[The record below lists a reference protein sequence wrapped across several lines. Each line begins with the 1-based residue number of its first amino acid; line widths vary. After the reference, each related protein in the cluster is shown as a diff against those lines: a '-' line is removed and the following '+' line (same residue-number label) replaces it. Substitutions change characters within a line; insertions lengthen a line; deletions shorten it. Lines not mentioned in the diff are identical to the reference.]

1 MYIEKLHSPQ
11 ALKQLSL
18 AQLEILADEIRCAL
32 IAKMSQLGGHV
43 GSNLGAIELTIA
55 LHYVLNCPQDQFVFD
70 TSHQTYTHK
79 ILTGR
84 AGAFTNPECYDR
96 VTGYSNPLESDCDPF
111 TIGHTSTSISLAL
124 GLCYARDLLKQ
135 THNVVAIIGDGS
147 LSGGMAMEGLNCA
160 GEYSGQFIIVV
171 NDNQMSIQENHG
183 GIYKNLSELR
193 ATNGQSSNNW
203 FRTQGLDYLYIND
216 GHDIKQLIEAFQ
228 YAKSV
233 LHPIVVHINTSK
245 GRGLSFA
252 EADRENWHYSAPFS
266 LSDGHREISR
276 RADYSEITGDFIE
289 RLSAKYDN
297 MMVLAAGSC
306 LTIGLTEERRS
317 RLGDRYIDSG
327 IAEEHVVALAS
338 GIAKNGGS
346 PVFGTW
352 STFLQRCYDQLSQD
366 VCINHSPIT
375 LLCMGCSI
383 YGLRDVNHLSIF
395 DIPLI
400 SNIPNMVYL
409 APTCCEEYLAMFD
422 WAIGQNRYPVAIRI
436 PGASYNF
443 SPVLHD
449 RRNWSTDYS
458 HLNQY
463 LVEEKGSEVAI
474 IAVGS
479 FFSRGLLVME
489 LLREKGINATL
500 INPRYL
506 TGLDEAL
513 LTSLAE
519 NHSLVVTLEEG
530 IIDGGFG
537 EKIARFYSA
546 TSMKVLV
553 RGIKKN
559 FYSYYDPDELLF
571 ANRLQPEQVVCDV
584 LSVLGNSDEQLTTE
598 VR

>member
-11 ALKQLSL
+11 SLKQLSL
-18 AQLEILADEIRCAL
+18 AQLDILADEIRRAL
-32 IAKMSQLGGHV
+32 ITKMSHIGGHV
-43 GSNLGAIELTIA
+43 GSNLGAVELTIA
-55 LHYVLNCPQDQFVFD
+55 LHYVFHCPQDKFVFD

-79 ILTGR
+79 ILSGR
-84 AGAFTNPECYDR
+84 AEAFTNPDCYDS
-96 VTGYSNPLESDCDPF
+96 VTGYSNPLESDCDLF

-124 GLCYARDLLKQ
+124 GLCYARDQLQKQ
-135 THNVVAIIGDGS
+135 QNIVAVIGDGS

-183 GIYKNLSELR
+183 GIYKSLAELR

-203 FRTQGLDYLYIND
+203 FRTQGLDYFYVND
-216 GHDIKQLIEAFQ
+216 GHDIKQLIDAFL
-228 YAKSV
+228 YAKTVS
-233 LHPIVVHINTSK
+233 HPIVVHLNTTK
-245 GRGLSFA
+245 GKGLPFA
-252 EADRENWHYSAPFS
+252 EEDKENWHYSAPFS
-266 LSDGHREISR
+266 LLDGHREISR
-276 RADYSEITGDFIE
+276 RADYSEVTGDFIE
-289 RLSAKYDN
+289 QLSSKYDN
-297 MMVLAAGSC
+297 MTVLAAGSC

-317 RLGDRYIDSG
+317 RLGSRYIDSG
-327 IAEEHVVALAS
+327 IAEEHVIALAS

-352 STFLQRCYDQLSQD
+352 STFLQRCYDQLAQE
-366 VCINHSPIT
+366 VCINSSPIT

-409 APTCCEEYLAMFD
+409 APTCYEEYFAMFD
-422 WAIGQNRYPVAIRI
+422 WSVGQNRYPVAIRI

-443 SPVLHD
+443 GSVLHD

-458 HLNQY
+458 QLNKY
-463 LVEEKGSEVAI
+463 LIEEKGSDVAI

-479 FFSRGLLVME
+479 FFSRGLLVLE

-506 TGLDEAL
+506 TGVDETL
-513 LTSLAE
+513 LNSLVKD
-519 NHSLVVTLEEG
+519 HSLVVTLEEG

-537 EKIARFYSA
+537 EKIARFYSS

-553 RGIKKN
+553 RGIKKS
-559 FYSYYDPDELLF
+559 FYNYYDPDELLS

-584 LSVLGNSDEQLTTE
+584 LSILSNSDY
-598 VR
+598 